1 MKPDDKYMYE
11 VNVKNKFKFIPP
23 SFNRSFLVDDDT
35 EDVTEEKESLD
46 LFPDETSENQ
56 MYCYYNSLGNCKN
69 GQNINPPSKIEP
81 RTFEALRGLDVDIND
96 TSDSINYYTT
106 DSINKIYDKILK
118 REPEIDDALSIYGMP
133 SPIKKVITK
142 KIIKLSLLYN
152 NKE

>member
-1 MKPDDKYMYE
+1 MKPDEKYMSE

-23 SFNRSFLVDDDT
+23 SFNRSFLVDDDN
-35 EDVTEEKESLD
+35 EDVSEEKESLD
-46 LFPDETSENQ
+46 LFPDETSEDQ
-56 MYCYYNSLGNCKN
+56 VYCYYNALGNCKN
-69 GQNINPPSKIEP
+69 GVNTKPPVTIEP
-81 RTFEALRGLDVDIND
+81 RTFEALRGLDVDIDD
-96 TSDSINYYTT
+96 TSDSKNNTT
-106 DSINKIYDKILK
+106 DSINKIYDEILK